1 MITME
6 FDELQ
11 KIWDKQ
17 NNELLYVINEEAL
30 HNRVKAKKNAAAKK
44 ANWMEIILIGANLIA
59 GSMLLWAV
67 LFKGKEHETFIY
79 VMIPIML
86 LVPFYLIYK
95 RTQRKKSENKFEHTL
110 LGDIEHALST
120 ASYTVTLFRTSQ
132 LYFLSIAALTMLS
145 LIFDK
150 DASIASIIGISI
162 LFLLTLY
169 ASRWEHNFYVRKKK
183 DLINLKAKMEA
194 DVEQ

>member
-11 KIWDKQ
+11 KVWDKQ
-17 NNELLYVINEEAL
+17 NNEPLYVINEEAL
-30 HNRVKAKKNAAAKK
+30 HRRIKAKKRAAAKK
-44 ANWMEIILIGANLIA
+44 ANWMEIILIGANLLA

-86 LVPFYLIYK
+86 LVPFYLLYK

-110 LGDIEHALST
+110 LGDIEHALSN
-120 ASYTVTLFRTSQ
+120 ASYTVTLSRTSQ

-183 DLINLKAKMEA
+183 ELQNLKEKMGEETEA
-194 DVEQ
+194 